1 MEQYI
6 IPSAIAMLTSFLVS
20 FLSYK
25 QFIRSNELQQK
36 QFDRSFNRA
45 LTTKLYDLRLNVYPR
60 ALEITDKIHKAKGGN
75 YDSTMIQEALEELIE
90 WKKGLV
96 DLIISVEALESFF
109 ELRDVLMKNPETQH
123 KYSSVQVENISNK
136 TKNFRRQ
143 LRRDIGFLFREEKE
157 RRKQ

>member
-6 IPSAIAMLTSFLVS
+6 IPSAIAMITSFLVS

-60 ALEITDKIHKAKGGN
+60 ALEITDKIYKAKGGN
-75 YDSTMIQEALEELIE
+75 YDSTIIQEALEELIE

-109 ELRDVLMKNPETQH
+109 ELRDALMKNPEAQH

>member
-6 IPSAIAMLTSFLVS
+6 IPSAIAMITSFLVS

-60 ALEITDKIHKAKGGN
+60 ALEITDKIYKAKGGN
-75 YDSTMIQEALEELIE
+75 YDSTIIQEALEELIE

-109 ELRDVLMKNPETQH
+109 ELRDALMKNPETQY